1 MFKLLVLEELRRS
14 SLSGGLFYS
23 WDMGTQR
30 GGVTFPRMQKC
41 ENPEFP
47 TPISLQ
53 FPSQYA
59 MESSEI
65 LSKRWVKKRWAEK
78 SREAFERYLKIGGQV
93 GKRVER
99 KGWEVC

>member
-1 MFKLLVLEELRRS
+1 MFKLLVLEELWGS

-41 ENPEFP
+41 KNPEFP

-59 MESSEI
+59 TESSEI
-65 LSKRWVKKRWAEK
+65 LSKRWVKKSWAEK
-78 SREAFERYLKIGGQV
+78 SREAFEGYLKIGGQV